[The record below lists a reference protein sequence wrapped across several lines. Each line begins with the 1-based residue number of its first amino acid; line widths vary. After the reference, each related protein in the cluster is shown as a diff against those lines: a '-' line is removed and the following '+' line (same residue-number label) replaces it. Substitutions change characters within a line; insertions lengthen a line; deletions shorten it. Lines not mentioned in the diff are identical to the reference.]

1 MTNSVMESTAQTAV
15 ASRQRFT
22 LVEVIGRGGMGE
34 VWKAWDGELEMEV
47 ALKSLR
53 PTVARDPNVL
63 ARFRREARIARR
75 IKHVNVA
82 QMYDLVE
89 LDGVRY
95 LSMEFVEGKTLKEIV
110 AAKRSVPVHVALG
123 FMRQICSGVQ
133 AAHDAEVIHRDLKP
147 HNIMVTR
154 RHGRICVLDFGIARE
169 VGSDDLTEVGVILG
183 SPQYLSYEQ
192 LCGREATPL
201 SDIYQLGIL
210 LYELVTGISP
220 FRAPGVSASTLRAMR
235 EVPPD
240 PRQHEPRLPTFLADA
255 IVRCLSKYPEDRF
268 ASASALWAHLDG
280 HRVELEAEAPI
291 VETLD
296 VDSASLTLGGAP
308 TALVA
313 VASEQERKLVADRL
327 TRLGCVVTEHADG
340 QRAVEAAWGARFS
353 LVVLSA
359 GLPTVDGLTAC
370 QILRRSPLAST
381 VPIVVVLDP
390 AEGRDAFAREAGAS
404 SIIHAPVNVHAL
416 AKTVREILAG

>member
-169 VGSDDLTEVGVILG
+169 VGSDD
-183 SPQYLSYEQ
+183 
-192 LCGREATPL
+192 
-201 SDIYQLGIL
+201 
-210 LYELVTGISP
+210 
-220 FRAPGVSASTLRAMR
+220 
-235 EVPPD
+235 
-240 PRQHEPRLPTFLADA
+240 
-255 IVRCLSKYPEDRF
+255 
-268 ASASALWAHLDG
+268 
-280 HRVELEAEAPI
+280 
-291 VETLD
+291 
-296 VDSASLTLGGAP
+296 
-308 TALVA
+308 
-313 VASEQERKLVADRL
+313 
-327 TRLGCVVTEHADG
+327 
-340 QRAVEAAWGARFS
+340 
-353 LVVLSA
+353 
-359 GLPTVDGLTAC
+359 
-370 QILRRSPLAST
+370 
-381 VPIVVVLDP
+381 
-390 AEGRDAFAREAGAS
+390 
-404 SIIHAPVNVHAL
+404 
-416 AKTVREILAG
+416 